1 MFLRSY
7 RVWKVSYFQL
17 TCLSHHQMAR
27 VTLPLT
33 LGRGFRSRDSMGSTV
48 SITIYWLL
56 FITDQISNT
65 QKFLKVLCHWI
76 MLHGHEN
83 CVEDNTDGDAEV
95 NKWVHDNGVEPLF
108 EPLPTATAV
117 PLQADVSKGV
127 PTWRTRPLVV
137 FKVWNTQQVREM
149 MDSKYLHHQ
158 DHLIFVLYRGS
169 LNPSLSKQKFMV
181 QRKRF
186 RFSAVDELEIFLN
199 INTWKCPCEFSST
212 IGWSYGPQF

>member
-149 MDSKYLHHQ
+149 MHSKYLH
-158 DHLIFVLYRGS
+158 
-169 LNPSLSKQKFMV
+169 QKTI
-181 QRKRF
+181 
-186 RFSAVDELEIFLN
+186 SYL
-199 INTWKCPCEFSST
+199 SST
-212 IGWSYGPQF
+212 EAVWPPAFRNRNLWFREKGSGLVLSMSWKYFST